1 MKKTTKIL
9 YGSYVIIAISL
20 LSTYAYLETTYREKY
35 SAEMEDPAKMI
46 FPHLVDEP
54 IIQFTVVKQSD
65 VELDKISNIFRDV
78 KNYPNVLPKNIES
91 VIIIEES
98 ENYVLAKEKF
108 SERGF
113 SVEFLVE
120 HRWNEN
126 QQHSMEIL
134 DGDAKNSK
142 IIQTFEEIGN
152 STKITTDVDIKF
164 KGLLSVLGFIP
175 NSNLMHATETA
186 LDAFLLYAKGFDTK
200 YQKSVDEIYRQV
212 LLRSADGED
221 LAYYSEQLKNEN
233 ITLKEIKE
241 ILQNSNEYKLLQS
254 KSTKIE
260 NFVDHEFL
268 TSIKVDSLPI
278 GVSSNPI
285 TKKIYVSNNDSD
297 TVSVIDSTS
306 NKVLTSINVEDG
318 PAGIAINSNTNQ
330 IYVANYYSDNVSV
343 IDGEN
348 DLVID
353 VINVG
358 DTPRNIQVNTV
369 TNKIYVANYFGNS
382 ISVIDGNTNSV
393 IEYIDIERPWGVS
406 VNTDSNSIYIT
417 SKKSSDIFVIDGY
430 TNDLSKLQINLSK
443 SMNPLEIESFSKN
456 LLLSL
461 GNSVMILDEI
471 TMKQVTIAVGYNIV
485 EIDVNEDLNLAYA
498 LDASSNSIYVIDLYN
513 NRISDTILT
522 DRHPIGITIDPET
535 NMLYVVNEYN
545 NSISVFTPI
554 LN

>member
-1 MKKTTKIL
+1 MKKTTKLLYIL
-9 YGSYVIIAISL
+9 YVIIGISL
-20 LSTYAYLETTYREKY
+20 LSTYVFLDNVYREKY
-35 SAEMEDPAKMI
+35 PEYFDDPQKMV
-46 FPHLVDEP
+46 FPDIEQDT
-54 IIQFTVVKQSD
+54 IQFTIIKQYD
-65 VELDKISNIFRDV
+65 VEFDKVSKVFRQIED
-78 KNYPNVLPKNIES
+78 YPNILPRNIES
-91 VIIIEES
+91 VMIIEEG
-98 ENYVLAKEKF
+98 ENYILAKEKF
-108 SERGF
+108 SEQGIGA
-113 SVEFLVE
+113 EFLVE
-120 HRWNEN
+120 HRWDGN
-126 QQHSMEIL
+126 QHLMEIL

-152 STKITTDVDIKF
+152 STKITTNVDIKF
-164 KGLLSVLGFIP
+164 KGLLSVLTFIP

-186 LDAFLLYAKGFDTK
+186 LYAFLHYAKGFDSK
-200 YQKSVDEIYRQV
+200 YQKLIDEIYREV
-212 LLRSADGED
+212 LLRPADDEG

-241 ILQNSNEYKLLQS
+241 ILLNSNEYKLLQNE
-254 KSTKIE
+254 STQIE

-278 GVSSNPI
+278 GISSNPI

-306 NKVLTSINVEDG
+306 NKILTSINVEDG
-318 PAGIAINSNTNQ
+318 PAGIAINSITNQ

-417 SKKSSDIFVIDGY
+417 SKKLSDVFVIDGY

-443 SMNPLEIESFSKN
+443 NMNPLEIESFSKN

-513 NRISDTILT
+513 NRIIETILT

-545 NSISVFTPI
+545 NSISVFNPI